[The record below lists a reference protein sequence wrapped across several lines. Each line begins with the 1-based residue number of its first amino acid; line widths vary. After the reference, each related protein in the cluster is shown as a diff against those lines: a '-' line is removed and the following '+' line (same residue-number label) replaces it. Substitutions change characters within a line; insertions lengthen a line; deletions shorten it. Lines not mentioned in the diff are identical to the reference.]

1 MLYEYARNNPV
12 KAISS
17 DSYVVLV
24 QDKDGTRL
32 SLRATNYSDR
42 LSLKNSDANKLHTA
56 LMKGGAIKFRI
67 TDVETPTTEYEFTIQ
82 NADWYDN
89 AYAKLIDNK

>member
-17 DSYVVLV
+17 DSYRVLV
-24 QDKDGTRL
+24 QDKDANKL
-32 SLRATNYSDR
+32 SLWATNYSDR
-42 LSLKNSDANKLHTA
+42 LSLNKSDANKLYTA

-67 TDVETPTTEYEFTIQ
+67 TDVETPTTEYEFSIQ
-82 NADWYDN
+82 NADWY
-89 AYAKLIDNK
+89 